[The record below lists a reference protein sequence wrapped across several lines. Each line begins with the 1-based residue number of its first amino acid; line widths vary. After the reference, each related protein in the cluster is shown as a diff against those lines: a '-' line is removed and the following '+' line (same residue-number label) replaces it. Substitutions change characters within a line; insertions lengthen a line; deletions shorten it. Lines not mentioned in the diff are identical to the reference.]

1 MARALLVDDL
11 GGSVGKS
18 IGGLGGCSFAA
29 LSLVL
34 TGVLLVAVGGVA
46 LGADSATIETVKGQ
60 KYRMA
65 DAVMAD
71 SITRYIDPT
80 GDQLSRDGSPATDAP
95 EWSDIKS
102 VYLAGTRTP
111 AKLRTKMQ
119 SDHPPGASDS
129 FYGSIARPHAKDR
142 IVFVAVQ
149 MAKGYPA
156 NARGQVVEVGIAGDA
171 ATPVQVTTDADM
183 LAGLERFSL
192 SGLFRNGALATGDT
206 DIVGRQPGAEVAD
219 ADYYNVDSGVFGFY
233 DSKRATWYV
242 VVPRAGDTDVITV
255 SVHSTTGSGQVVDRL
270 DLPDGG
276 HFIDLVDPLGG
287 FKAKAG
293 LPRLSCRALET
304 YSGTSGLVELSS
316 ADATL
321 VRYTVG
327 VDESVASKKA
337 AELLAPAIAAA
348 GPVEVA
354 LTPVASQAEPLTVEG
369 QVDVAATGD
378 TVTLTFEAPEGQW
391 TFALAEGS
399 ELITPAGEAIMDH
412 SSLTGPAGVRTGAGL
427 DGFVAGDRSCLEVD
441 GQATDASADGPA
453 ESADPTGSAEPA
465 GSEEPAA

>member
-11 GGSVGKS
+11 GGNVGKS
-18 IGGLGGCSFAA
+18 IGGLGCALPA
-29 LSLVL
+29 LSLAL
-34 TGVLLVAVGGVA
+34 TAVLLVAVSGVT
-46 LGADSATIETVKGQ
+46 LGADEAAIETVKGQ

-71 SITRYIDPT
+71 SITHYVDPT

-192 SGLFRNGALATGDT
+192 SGLFRNGVLATGDT
-206 DIVGRQPGAEVAD
+206 DVVGREPGAEVAD

-304 YSGTSGLVELSS
+304 FSGAGGLVEVS
-316 ADATL
+316 DPEATL

-327 VDESVASKKA
+327 VDDTAGLKKA
-337 AELLAPAIAAA
+337 AQLLAPALDAA
-348 GPVEVA
+348 GPVSVV
-354 LTPVASQAEPLTVEG
+354 LSPVGSDAEPVTVEG
-369 QVDVAATGD
+369 ELESSPEGNAVS
-378 TVTLTFEAPEGQW
+378 LSFEAPAGQW
-391 TFALAEGS
+391 SFALGD
-399 ELITPAGEAIMDH
+399 ELELVTPAGESIVEH
-412 SSLTGPAGVRTGAGL
+412 SSLTGPAGVRTGPGL
-427 DGFVAGDRSCLEVD
+427 DGFVAGDRACL
-441 GQATDASADGPA
+441 SADAQLVIEAETATLAEASPA
-453 ESADPTGSAEPA
+453 E
-465 GSEEPAA
+465 SEEPAA